1 MGDYKK
7 AAEYANDVIE
17 QGDDSKIGGESY
29 SRLWRTESY
38 GGRIFAFNTQNSY
51 YIAIEYDSSEGDY
64 YAVNP
69 AFTFTD
75 EDVRAKYTL
84 YPKDQNGKTRNLMG
98 KYNMMNKQGTQPNYI
113 NRMRY
118 AGAYFIAAEAYAR
131 DNNEQMARER
141 INHYLQL
148 VSADPIAESVTGDA
162 LVQAILA
169 EKYKEFVGE
178 GSNYFDLKRTHADL
192 NRLSAWGGAAT
203 AKISKDDYRWN
214 FPIPASEYKY
224 NNNVTQNDKWPINR

>member
-1 MGDYKK
+1 MHKNAD
-7 AAEYANDVIE
+7 
-17 QGDDSKIGGESY
+17 
-29 SRLWRTESY
+29 
-38 GGRIFAFNTQNSY
+38 NT
-51 YIAIEYDSSEGDY
+51 
-64 YAVNP
+64 
-69 AFTFTD
+69 
-75 EDVRAKYTL
+75 
-84 YPKDQNGKTRNLMG
+84 
-98 KYNMMNKQGTQPNYI
+98 
-113 NRMRY
+113 
-118 AGAYFIAAEAYAR
+118 
-131 DNNEQMARER
+131 
-141 INHYLQL
+141 
-148 VSADPIAESVTGDA
+148 TGDA